1 MTERHTRTTGVGNRN
16 LERSVSMLNFVRLA
30 NFIIKKDGQTVL
42 LSTTVIVLIAFAQT
56 QMNTQFHHLEAR
68 GFFLQFRVNA
78 ARVL

>member
-30 NFIIKKDGQTVL
+30 NFIIKGWSNSPPVDDSHCVNCFCPDSNEHAISPFGGSV
-42 LSTTVIVLIAFAQT
+42 
-56 QMNTQFHHLEAR
+56 
-68 GFFLQFRVNA
+68 FFLEFRVNA